1 MNRSIVH
8 LFGLFTLLFA
18 VLVVFTSRWSV
29 LEAESLE
36 DNIAN
41 RRPLLEQQRIPR
53 GLILARDGTVI
64 ADNRRLGTRETR
76 RFVRRYPTDSLF
88 SHAVGYSFI
97 DRGQSGLEQSHND
110 ELVGKGNEL
119 ATIVDELSGAREGD
133 NLRTTLDPKAQEAAR
148 RALGGR
154 RGSVVAIEPDTGRV
168 RAMVSVPDFDPN
180 AVPDGFNQL
189 NADASSP
196 LFNRA
201 TQARYPPG
209 STFKVVTAAAALD
222 SGDFT
227 PETAVSGKNDK
238 PISAVPLQNFEGAE
252 FGQVTLTEALTK
264 SINTAWAEVGE
275 RLGDSTMLRY
285 MRRFGFGSEP
295 PVDLPRNQLAPS
307 GIYGEDGLLDASDDI
322 DIGRV
327 AIGQERLQVTPLQ
340 MAMVAST
347 IANEGTLM
355 APVFAE
361 RTIAPDG
368 RVTDRYRPDRV
379 RRVMRGDAARGLTR
393 MMTSVVEEGSG
404 TAAQLQGVRV
414 AGKTGTAERG
424 AGVNQAWF
432 VAFAPVGN
440 PKIALAVTVEQASG
454 TGGEIAAPIA
464 RRVLQVILGTRGG
477 GGSGS
482 GPAASGGF

>member
-1 MNRSIVH
+1 VNRAIIH
-8 LFGLFTLLFA
+8 LFALFTLLFA

-29 LEAESLE
+29 LEAEGLE
-36 DNIAN
+36 DNSAN

-53 GLILARDGTVI
+53 GLILARDNSEL
-64 ADNRRLGTRETR
+64 AANRRIGSRETR

-97 DRGQSGLEQSHND
+97 DRGQSGLEQFYND

-119 ATIVDELSGAREGD
+119 ATIVDELSGAQEGD
-133 NLRTTLDPKAQEAAR
+133 NLRTGLDPEAQEAAKE
-148 RALGGR
+148 ALGGR
-154 RGSVVAIEPDTGRV
+154 RGSVVALEPETGRV
-168 RAMVSVPDFDPN
+168 RAMVSLPDFNPN
-180 AVPDGFNQL
+180 FIPEGFDEL
-189 NADASSP
+189 NADPASP

-222 SGDFT
+222 SGEFT
-227 PETAVSGKNDK
+227 PESRVSGKNNK
-238 PISAVPLQNFEGAE
+238 RVSAVPLQNFDNAD
-252 FGQVTLTEALTK
+252 FGQVSLTEALTK

-295 PVDLPRNQLAPS
+295 PVDLPRNQLAAS
-307 GIYGEDGLLDASDDI
+307 GIYGEDGLLEADDDI

-340 MAMVAST
+340 MAMVASA
-347 IANEGTLM
+347 IANDGALM
-355 APVFAE
+355 QPMLGE
-361 RTIAPDG
+361 RTISPDG
-368 RVTDRYRPDRV
+368 RVTERYRPDKV
-379 RRVMRGDAARGLTR
+379 RQVITSDSARGVQR
-393 MMTSVVEEGSG
+393 MMSQVVERGSG

-432 VAFAPVGN
+432 IAFAPVDD
-440 PKIALAVTVEQASG
+440 PKIALAVTVEKASG
-454 TGGEIAAPIA
+454 TGGEVAAPIA
-464 RRVLQVILGTRGG
+464 RRVLETILDARGR
-477 GGSGS
+477 SS

>member
-8 LFGLFTLLFA
+8 LFLLFTMLFA
-18 VLVVFTSRWSV
+18 VLVAFTSRWSV

-36 DNIAN
+36 DNSAN

-53 GLILARDGTVI
+53 GLILARDGTVA
-64 ADNRRLGTRETR
+64 ADSRRLGTRETR
-76 RFVRRYPTDSLF
+76 RYVRRYPTDSLF

-97 DRGQSGLEQSHND
+97 DRGQSGLEQFYND
-110 ELVGKGNEL
+110 ELVGQGNEL
-119 ATIVDELSGAREGD
+119 ATIVDELSGAQEGD
-133 NLRTTLDPKAQEAAR
+133 NLRTSLDPEAQEVAR
-148 RALGGR
+148 QALGGR
-154 RGSVVAIEPDTGRV
+154 RGSVVALEPDTGRV
-168 RAMVSVPDFDPN
+168 RAMVSLPDFDPN
-180 AVPDGFNQL
+180 SIPERFNEL

-209 STFKVVTAAAALD
+209 STFKAITAAAALD
-222 SGDFT
+222 SGEFT
-227 PETAVSGKNDK
+227 PQSTVSGENNKL
-238 PISAVPLQNFEGAE
+238 ISAVPLENFEGAD

-285 MRRFGFGSEP
+285 MRRFGFGTEP
-295 PVDLPRNQLAPS
+295 PIDLPRNQLAAS

-327 AIGQERLQVTPLQ
+327 SIGQERLQVTPLQ
-340 MAMVAST
+340 MAMVASA
-347 IANEGTLM
+347 IGNEGTLM
-355 APVFAE
+355 APMFAD

-368 RVTDRYRPDRV
+368 RVTRRFRPDRV
-379 RRVMRGDAARGLTR
+379 RRVIGADAARDLTG
-393 MMTSVVEEGSG
+393 MMTQVVDEGSG
-404 TAAQLQGVRV
+404 TAARLQGVRV

-424 AGVNQAWF
+424 AGINQAWF
-432 VAFAPVGN
+432 IAFAPADD
-440 PKIALAVTVEQASG
+440 PEIALAVTVEQASG
-454 TGGEIAAPIA
+454 TGGEVAAPIA
-464 RRVLQVILGTRGG
+464 RQVLEAILNARGG
-477 GGSGS
+477 DA

>member
-29 LEAESLE
+29 LEAESLG
-36 DNIAN
+36 DNSAN

-53 GLILARDGTVI
+53 GVILARDDTVA
-64 ADNRRLGTRETR
+64 ADSTRLGNRETR
-76 RFVRRYPTDSLF
+76 RFVRNYPTGSLF
-88 SHAVGYSFI
+88 SHAVGYSFLE
-97 DRGQSGLEQSHND
+97 RGQSGLEQFYND
-110 ELVGKGNEL
+110 ELVGEGNEL
-119 ATIVDELSGAREGD
+119 STIVDELSGAQEGD
-133 NLRTTLDPKAQEAAR
+133 NLLTSLDPEAQEAAR
-148 RALGGR
+148 EALGGR
-154 RGSVVAIEPDTGRV
+154 SGSVVALEPDSGRI
-168 RAMVSVPDFDPN
+168 RAMVSLPDFDPN
-180 AVPDGFNQL
+180 SIPERFDQL
-189 NADASSP
+189 NSDASSP

-209 STFKVVTAAAALD
+209 STFKVLTAGAALD
-222 SGDFT
+222 SGEFT
-227 PETAVSGKNDK
+227 PQSTVSGENNK

-327 AIGQERLQVTPLQ
+327 SIGQERLQVTPLQ
-340 MAMVAST
+340 MAMVASA
-347 IANEGTLM
+347 IGNEGVLM
-355 APVFAE
+355 APLLGE

-368 RVTDRYRPDRV
+368 RVTDRIRPDRV
-379 RRVMRGDAARGLTR
+379 RRVMGADAARGVTR
-393 MMTSVVEEGSG
+393 MMTEVVEEGSG
-404 TAAQLQGVRV
+404 TAARLRGVPV

-432 VAFAPVGN
+432 VAFAPAED

-454 TGGEIAAPIA
+454 TGGEVAAPIA
-464 RRVLQVILGTRGG
+464 RRVLEVILDARGG
-477 GGSGS
+477 EGS
-482 GPAASGGF
+482 GPAESGGF

>member
-1 MNRSIVH
+1 VNRSIVH
-8 LFGLFTLLFA
+8 LFALFTLLFA

-36 DNIAN
+36 DNSAN

-53 GLILARDGTVI
+53 GLILARDGTVA
-64 ADNRRLGTRETR
+64 ADSRRLGTRETR
-76 RFVRRYPTDSLF
+76 RYLRRYPTDSLF

-97 DRGQSGLEQSHND
+97 DRGQSGLEQFYND
-110 ELVGKGNEL
+110 ELVGQGNEL
-119 ATIVDELSGAREGD
+119 ATIVDELSGAQEGD
-133 NLRTTLDPKAQEAAR
+133 NLRTTLDPEAQEVAR
-148 RALGGR
+148 QALGGR
-154 RGSVVAIEPDTGRV
+154 RGSVVALEPDTGRV
-168 RAMVSVPDFDPN
+168 RAMVSLPDFDPN
-180 AVPDGFNQL
+180 SIPERFNQL

-209 STFKVVTAAAALD
+209 STFKAVTAAAALD
-222 SGDFT
+222 SGEFT
-227 PETAVSGKNDK
+227 PQSRVSGENNK

-295 PVDLPRNQLAPS
+295 PIDLPRNQLAAS

-327 AIGQERLQVTPLQ
+327 SIGQERLQVTPLQ
-340 MAMVAST
+340 MAMVASA
-347 IANEGTLM
+347 IGNEGTLM
-355 APVFAE
+355 APLFGD

-368 RVTDRYRPDRV
+368 RVTQRFRPDRV
-379 RRVMRGDAARGLTR
+379 RRVIGADAARDLTG
-393 MMTSVVEEGSG
+393 MMTQVVDEGSG
-404 TAAQLQGVRV
+404 TSARLQGVPV

-432 VAFAPVGN
+432 IAFAPADD

-454 TGGEIAAPIA
+454 TGGEVAAPIA
-464 RRVLQVILGTRGG
+464 RRVLEVILDAR

>member
-8 LFGLFTLLFA
+8 LFALFTLLFA

-36 DNIAN
+36 DNSAN

-53 GLILARDGTVI
+53 GLILARDGTVA
-64 ADNRRLGTRETR
+64 ADSRRLGTRETR
-76 RFVRRYPTDSLF
+76 RYLRRYPTDSLF

-97 DRGQSGLEQSHND
+97 DRGQSGLEQFYND
-110 ELVGKGNEL
+110 ELVGQGNEL
-119 ATIVDELSGAREGD
+119 ATIVDELSGAQEGD
-133 NLRTTLDPKAQEAAR
+133 NLRTTLDPEAQEVAR
-148 RALGGR
+148 QALGGR
-154 RGSVVAIEPDTGRV
+154 RGSVVALEPDTGRV
-168 RAMVSVPDFDPN
+168 RAMVSLPDFDPN
-180 AVPDGFNQL
+180 SIPERFNQL

-209 STFKVVTAAAALD
+209 STFKAVTAAAALD
-222 SGDFT
+222 SGEFT
-227 PETAVSGKNDK
+227 PQSRVSGENNK

-295 PVDLPRNQLAPS
+295 PIDLPRSQLAAS

-327 AIGQERLQVTPLQ
+327 SIGQERLQVTPLQ
-340 MAMVAST
+340 MAMVASA
-347 IANEGTLM
+347 IGNEGTLM
-355 APVFAE
+355 APLFGD

-368 RVTDRYRPDRV
+368 RVTQRFRPDRV
-379 RRVMRGDAARGLTR
+379 RRVIGADAARDLTG
-393 MMTSVVEEGSG
+393 MMTQVVDEGSG
-404 TAAQLQGVRV
+404 TSARLQGVPV

-432 VAFAPVGN
+432 IAFAPADD

-454 TGGEIAAPIA
+454 TGGEVAAPIA
-464 RRVLQVILGTRGG
+464 RRVLEVILDAR